1 LISLS
6 ATTDNPSG
14 LFVSPCSQIKTGP
27 KADIDPKFTSPPE
40 LAPIETLSPIQE
52 MTDLSLRSRSDGPRC
67 RVDRSKT
74 SMASLFSTIGTGDLG
89 RVRMLIDQGVDIES
103 KDIRGRT
110 VLHKAVQKATPA
122 ITALLLE
129 KGSKPNVHDYQ
140 GDTPL
145 HMAI

>member
-1 LISLS
+1 
-6 ATTDNPSG
+6 
-14 LFVSPCSQIKTGP
+14 
-27 KADIDPKFTSPPE
+27 
-40 LAPIETLSPIQE
+40 
-52 MTDLSLRSRSDGPRC
+52 
-67 RVDRSKT
+67 
-74 SMASLFSTIGTGDLG
+74 MASLFSTIGTGDLG

-103 KDIRGRT
+103 KDFRGRT